1 MNPDRNHSGQDHW
14 IRGYTHFLLFF
25 VIFSF
30 ILTYSIVLGVG
41 WGAIV
46 AMVAHRISVFIHNG
60 ATSAPALTVMITE
73 AAWLFIAALMLK
85 TLSAIAYDRETGY
98 RLKSKAGVFAG
109 RTVCLLLM
117 ITAGFVAI
125 RPFVD
130 LV

>member
-1 MNPDRNHSGQDHW
+1 MSLNHNNAHDRWVQ
-14 IRGYTHFLLFF
+14 GYSHFLLFF

-46 AMVAHRISVFIHNG
+46 AMIAHRISVFLHAG
-60 ATSAPALTVMITE
+60 ATSAPTLTVMITE
-73 AAWLFIAALMLK
+73 AAWLFIAALMVQAL
-85 TLSAIAYDRETGY
+85 TAIAYDRETGY
-98 RLKSKAGVFAG
+98 RLRSKAGIFAG